1 MMRVRALERMQWCNE
16 VMIIAVVM
24 MRQSFGESVNDN
36 EKVSKGD
43 EEKNLSQRLP
53 LMTMKN

>member
-1 MMRVRALERMQWCNE
+1 MQWCNE
-16 VMIIAVVM
+16 VMIMVM

>member
-1 MMRVRALERMQWCNE
+1 MRVRALEMMQWCNE
-16 VMIIAVVM
+16 VMIMAM
-24 MRQSFGESVNDN
+24 MRQSFGESVSVN

-53 LMTMKN
+53 LMVMKN

>member
-1 MMRVRALERMQWCNE
+1 MQWCNE
-16 VMIIAVVM
+16 VMIMAVVM

>member
-1 MMRVRALERMQWCNE
+1 MRVRALELMQWCNE
-16 VMIIAVVM
+16 VMIMPVVM

-53 LMTMKN
+53 LMAMKN

>member
-1 MMRVRALERMQWCNE
+1 MQWCNE
-16 VMIIAVVM
+16 VMIMAVVM
-24 MRQSFGESVNDN
+24 MRHSFGESVNDN

-53 LMTMKN
+53 LMMMKN